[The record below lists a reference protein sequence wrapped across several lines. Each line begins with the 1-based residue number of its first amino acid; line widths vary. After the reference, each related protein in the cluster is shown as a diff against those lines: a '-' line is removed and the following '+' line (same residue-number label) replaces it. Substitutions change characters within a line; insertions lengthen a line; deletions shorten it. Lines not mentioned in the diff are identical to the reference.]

1 MAKSSLQLY
10 LLLSRL
16 RYLKSYQSKILLV
29 AFLGTHIPLLALI
42 VYFLLSTSTSTFELT
57 ARVLITTLF
66 ATLGSTGLTLY
77 ALHNL
82 LAPVV
87 LTSQALREYRN
98 ERTLPDLPT
107 GFTDQVGTLM
117 ADALL
122 TIKKLEELIEH
133 ISSYDN
139 LTGLPN
145 RTLFQNRLQQALSQS
160 PLKDKPLTVVLVG
173 LDGFKNINTT
183 LGHSAGDLLLKQA
196 TQRLS
201 NCLGETDIL
210 SRFGGDEFA
219 IIQTQ
224 LTSSDSAIA
233 LSKEILDT
241 LSKPFLLKGQQVYIT
256 ASIGIT
262 IYPLDNTNTNQ
273 LLQNADNALYQAKHK
288 GRNNYQF
295 YSAQMNAKLQ
305 ERLNLERELHK
316 ALKRGE
322 LLLHYQP
329 RVDLHSGRMIAVE
342 ALLRWQS
349 PTLGSISP
357 AKFIPLAEENGLIL
371 PISEW
376 VLRHACTQNQIWQT
390 AGFPP
395 LRMAVNLSARQ
406 FEQQNLVEL
415 VTEVLDETGLEA
427 NYLELEVTES
437 LVMDDVQQSIAIL
450 KQLRDRGVALAL
462 DDFGTGYSSLNYL
475 KRFPIDTLKID
486 QSFVRHIAS
495 DPDDAAVIRA
505 IIALGSSLRLN
516 VTAEGVETQEQL
528 DYLMVHRCD
537 EVQGY
542 YFSRP
547 VPADSLRTLLENG
560 QNFLK
565 LSTVVG

>member
-1 MAKSSLQLY
+1 MAKSSLHLY
-10 LLLSRL
+10 LLLSRV
-16 RYLKSYQSKILLV
+16 RYLKSYQGKILLV

-42 VYFLLSTSTSTFELT
+42 VYFLLSTSTVELT
-57 ARVLITTLF
+57 GRVLITTLL
-66 ATLGSTGLTLY
+66 ATLGGTGLTLC

-98 ERTLPDLPT
+98 ERKLPDLPT
-107 GFTDQVGTLM
+107 GCTDQVGTLM
-117 ADALL
+117 TDALL

-133 ISSYDN
+133 VSSYDN

-160 PLKDKPLTVVLVG
+160 PFKDKPLTVILVG
-173 LDGFKNINTT
+173 LDGFKNINST
-183 LGHSAGDLLLKQA
+183 LGHSGGDLLLKQA

-233 LSKEILDT
+233 LSKEILNT
-241 LSKPFLLKGQQVYIT
+241 LSKPFLLKGEQVYIS
-256 ASIGIT
+256 ASIGISL
-262 IYPLDNTNTNQ
+262 YPFDNTNVNQ
-273 LLQNADNALYQAKHK
+273 LLQNADNALYQAKQK

-349 PTLGSISP
+349 STLGFISP
-357 AKFIPLAEENGLIL
+357 AKFIPIAEENGLIV
-371 PISEW
+371 PIGEW
-376 VLRHACTQNQIWQT
+376 VLRHACTQNQIWQMS
-390 AGFPP
+390 GLPP
-395 LRMAVNLSARQ
+395 VRMAVNLSARQ

-415 VTEVLDETGLEA
+415 VTEVLEETGLEA
-427 NYLELEVTES
+427 NYLELEITES

-450 KQLRDRGVALAL
+450 KQLHERGIALAL

-486 QSFVRHIAS
+486 QSFVRHITS
-495 DPDDAAVIRA
+495 DPNDAAVIRA
-505 IIALGSSLRLN
+505 IIALGSTLQLN
-516 VTAEGVETQEQL
+516 ITAEGVETQEQL

-547 VPADSLRTLLENG
+547 VPADSLRTLLEND

-565 LSTVVG
+565 LSTAVG

>member
-1 MAKSSLQLY
+1 MAKSSLHLY
-10 LLLSRL
+10 LLLSRV
-16 RYLKSYQSKILLV
+16 RYLKSYQGKILLV

-42 VYFLLSTSTSTFELT
+42 VYFLLSTSTVELT
-57 ARVLITTLF
+57 GRVLITTLL
-66 ATLGSTGLTLY
+66 ATLGGTGLTLC

-98 ERTLPDLPT
+98 ERKLPDLPT
-107 GFTDQVGTLM
+107 GCTDQVGTLM
-117 ADALL
+117 TDALL

-133 ISSYDN
+133 VSSYDN

-160 PLKDKPLTVVLVG
+160 PFKDKPLTVILVG
-173 LDGFKNINTT
+173 LDGFKNINST
-183 LGHSAGDLLLKQA
+183 LGHSGGDLLLKQA

-233 LSKEILDT
+233 LSKEILNT
-241 LSKPFLLKGQQVYIT
+241 LSKPFLLKGQQVYIS
-256 ASIGIT
+256 ASIGISL
-262 IYPLDNTNTNQ
+262 YPFDNTNVNQ
-273 LLQNADNALYQAKHK
+273 LLQNADNALYQAKQK

-349 PTLGSISP
+349 PTLGFVSP
-357 AKFIPLAEENGLIL
+357 AKFIPIAEENGLIV
-371 PISEW
+371 PIGEW
-376 VLRHACTQNQIWQT
+376 VLRHACTQNQIWQMS
-390 AGFPP
+390 GLPP
-395 LRMAVNLSARQ
+395 VRMAVNLSARQ

-415 VTEVLDETGLEA
+415 VTEVLEETGLEA
-427 NYLELEVTES
+427 NYLELEITES

-450 KQLRDRGVALAL
+450 KQLHERGIALAL

-486 QSFVRHIAS
+486 QSFVRHITS
-495 DPDDAAVIRA
+495 DPNDAAVIRA
-505 IIALGSSLRLN
+505 IIALGSTLQLN
-516 VTAEGVETQEQL
+516 ITAEGVETQEQL

-547 VPADSLRTLLENG
+547 VPADSLRTLLEND

-565 LSTVVG
+565 LSTAVG

>member
-1 MAKSSLQLY
+1 MAKSSLHLY

-16 RYLKSYQSKILLV
+16 RHLKSYQSKILLV

-42 VYFLLSTSTSTFELT
+42 VYFLLSTSTFELT
-57 ARVLITTLF
+57 GRVLITTIF
-66 ATLGSTGLTLY
+66 ATLGGTGLTLC

-98 ERTLPDLPT
+98 ERKLPDLPT

-133 ISSYDN
+133 VSSYDN

-160 PLKDKPLTVVLVG
+160 PFKDKPLTVILVG
-173 LDGFKNINTT
+173 LDGFKNINST

-233 LSKEILDT
+233 LSKEILNT
-241 LSKPFLLKGQQVYIT
+241 LSKPFLLKGQQVYIS
-256 ASIGIT
+256 ASIGIS
-262 IYPLDNTNTNQ
+262 IYPFDNTNVNQ
-273 LLQNADNALYQAKHK
+273 LLQNADNALYQAKQK

-349 PTLGSISP
+349 PTLGFVSP
-357 AKFIPLAEENGLIL
+357 AKFIPIAEENGLIV
-371 PISEW
+371 PIGEW
-376 VLRHACTQNQIWQT
+376 VLRHACTQNQIWQMS
-390 AGFPP
+390 GLPP
-395 LRMAVNLSARQ
+395 VRMAVNLSARQ

-415 VTEVLDETGLEA
+415 VTEVLEETGLEA
-427 NYLELEVTES
+427 NYLELEITES

-450 KQLRDRGVALAL
+450 KQLHERGIALAL

-486 QSFVRHIAS
+486 QSFVHHIAS
-495 DPDDAAVIRA
+495 DPNDAAVIRA
-505 IIALGSSLRLN
+505 IIALGSSLQLN
-516 VTAEGVETQEQL
+516 ITAEGVETQEQL
-528 DYLMVHRCD
+528 DYLMLHRCD

-547 VPADSLRTLLENG
+547 VPADSLRTLLEND

-565 LSTVVG
+565 LSTAVG

>member
-1 MAKSSLQLY
+1 MAKSSLHLY

-16 RYLKSYQSKILLV
+16 RHLKSYQSKILLV

-42 VYFLLSTSTSTFELT
+42 VYFLLSTSTFELT
-57 ARVLITTLF
+57 GRVLITTLF
-66 ATLGSTGLTLY
+66 ATLGGTGLTLC

-98 ERTLPDLPT
+98 ERKLPDLPT

-133 ISSYDN
+133 VSSYDN

-145 RTLFQNRLQQALSQS
+145 RTLFQNRLQQVLSQS
-160 PLKDKPLTVVLVG
+160 PFKDKPLTVILVG
-173 LDGFKNINTT
+173 LDGFKNINST

-233 LSKEILDT
+233 LSKEILNT
-241 LSKPFLLKGQQVYIT
+241 LSKPFLLKGQQVYIS
-256 ASIGIT
+256 ASIGIS
-262 IYPLDNTNTNQ
+262 IYPFDNTNVNQ
-273 LLQNADNALYQAKHK
+273 LLQNADNALYQAKQK

-349 PTLGSISP
+349 STLGLISP
-357 AKFIPLAEENGLIL
+357 AKFIPIAEENGLIV
-371 PISEW
+371 PIGEW
-376 VLRHACTQNQIWQT
+376 VLRHACIQNQIWQMS
-390 AGFPP
+390 GLPP

-415 VTEVLDETGLEA
+415 VTEVLEETGLEA
-427 NYLELEVTES
+427 NYLELEITES
-437 LVMDDVQQSIAIL
+437 LVMNDVQQSIAIL
-450 KQLRDRGVALAL
+450 KQLHERGIALAL

-495 DPDDAAVIRA
+495 DPNDAAVIRA
-505 IIALGSSLRLN
+505 IIALGSSLQLN
-516 VTAEGVETQEQL
+516 ITAEGVETQEQL

-547 VPADSLRTLLENG
+547 VPADSLRTLLEND

-565 LSTVVG
+565 LSTAVG

>member
-1 MAKSSLQLY
+1 MAKSSLHLY

-16 RYLKSYQSKILLV
+16 RHLKSYQSKILLV

-42 VYFLLSTSTSTFELT
+42 VYFLLSTSTFELT
-57 ARVLITTLF
+57 GRVLITTLF
-66 ATLGSTGLTLY
+66 ATLGGTGLTLC

-98 ERTLPDLPT
+98 ERKLPDLPT

-133 ISSYDN
+133 VSSYDD

-160 PLKDKPLTVVLVG
+160 PFKDKPLTVILVG
-173 LDGFKNINTT
+173 LDGFKNINST

-219 IIQTQ
+219 IIQSD

-233 LSKEILDT
+233 LSKKILNT
-241 LSKPFLLKGQQVYIT
+241 LSKPFLLKGQQVYIS
-256 ASIGIT
+256 ASIGIS
-262 IYPLDNTNTNQ
+262 IYPFDNTNVNQ
-273 LLQNADNALYQAKHK
+273 LLQNADNALYQAKQK

-349 PTLGSISP
+349 STLGLISP
-357 AKFIPLAEENGLIL
+357 AKFIPIAEENGLIV
-371 PISEW
+371 PIGEW
-376 VLRHACTQNQIWQT
+376 VLRHACIQNQIWQMS
-390 AGFPP
+390 GLPP

-415 VTEVLDETGLEA
+415 VTEVLEETGLEA
-427 NYLELEVTES
+427 NYLELEITES
-437 LVMDDVQQSIAIL
+437 LVMNDVQQSIAIL
-450 KQLRDRGVALAL
+450 KQLHERGIALAL

-486 QSFVRHIAS
+486 QSFVRHITS
-495 DPDDAAVIRA
+495 DPNDAAVIRA
-505 IIALGSSLRLN
+505 IIALGSSLQLN
-516 VTAEGVETQEQL
+516 ITAEGVETQEQL
-528 DYLMVHRCD
+528 DYLIVHRCD

-547 VPADSLRTLLENG
+547 VPADSVRTLLEKD

-565 LSTVVG
+565 LSTAVG